1 MLSPKLICL
10 FNLFFSCNLFLP
22 DFYLLSFYQ
31 VISRNRFIFF
41 CTCGLQYCI
50 RGCGFYFLLC
60 FGIKATL
67 HIYHVYHFFACHRNP
82 SLGISPCLVIDHAH
96 FRLSG
101 GLCISRIHR
110 PPIIGISRHH
120 LPVFIVKLYVIAVA

>member
-22 DFYLLSFYQ
+22 SFCLLSFYQ
-31 VISRNRFIFF
+31 VISRNRFIFLYLRF
-41 CTCGLQYCI
+41 AVLHTGLWVLFPAMLWHQSYSA
-50 RGCGFYFLLC
+50 YYPHL
-60 FGIKATL
+60 
-67 HIYHVYHFFACHRNP
+67 P
-82 SLGISPCLVIDHAH
+82 SLHLPADPSLCIPPCLVIDHAH

-120 LPVFIVKLYVIAVA
+120 LPVLS